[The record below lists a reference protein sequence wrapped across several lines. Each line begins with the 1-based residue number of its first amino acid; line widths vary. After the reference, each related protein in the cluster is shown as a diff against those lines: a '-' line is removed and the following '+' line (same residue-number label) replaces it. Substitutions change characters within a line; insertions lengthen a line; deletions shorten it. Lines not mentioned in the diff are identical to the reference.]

1 MAASLSQYRNAVTL
15 VHHVIPRRERGEIL
29 KIIKVI
35 QSVAEISAIAAGL
48 PCKSRHG
55 PSREWH
61 PERWPSGLRRTLG
74 KRVCGKLYRGFESHS
89 LRQQVIDIA
98 EIILTSSICPT
109 FPTVSVRIRENSKL
123 RARINPD
130 SSDERGGFSE
140 WHFSSTVLFA
150 MMVRFRPSE
159 LLAQC
164 CSVSNLIARALP
176 LRLQMSRTAKISV
189 GTDRAR
195 AKRYAA
201 ALSDPGRSTP
211 VACGTGQR

>member
-89 LRQQVIDIA
+89 LRQQVISCTMV
-98 EIILTSSICPT
+98 IIQLMAA
-109 FPTVSVRIRENSKL
+109 VRN
-123 RARINPD
+123 
-130 SSDERGGFSE
+130 G
-140 WHFSSTVLFA
+140 HSSTV
-150 MMVRFRPSE
+150 RD
-159 LLAQC
+159 
-164 CSVSNLIARALP
+164 IADRRA
-176 LRLQMSRTAKISV
+176 RNANSGQFY
-189 GTDRAR
+189 TDRAWYGC
-195 AKRYAA
+195 KFHT
-201 ALSDPGRSTP
+201 PGRNDASLPT
-211 VACGTGQR
+211 TG